1 MQCLFLE
8 ERVSAEGYVVL
19 LAETFRS
26 SFQRIQFFLTTIA
39 EPTSRPSLM
48 HEYRMTPFSLGAAVS
63 ASIPVS
69 DVICFLDEYVY
80 GFCDEGE
87 NSRRARVCA
96 FLEMCMSRYNLAR
109 IVIEDARTFVE
120 CDNVETA
127 ETLLLD
133 PVVRS
138 LCAEPPQI
146 VPVVPH
152 SLLVLRSRAV
162 ARRVAERC
170 VLLGFPLQQQYDYER
185 DSGVRNINV
194 MLKTQTKP
202 RPYQIDAVNAA
213 ATEGSLRSGC
223 IVLPCGAGKTLVGIM
238 LLCKVKKPTLILC
251 AGSVSVEQWKN
262 QILEFASICAHDTD
276 DEMAAAE
283 KHRSRL
289 EGAARIACLTGK
301 QKDPVTEETDIV
313 LTTYSMLVT
322 AHRAQMRQRAAHA
335 SGLADDRHQKRRRAN
350 PKEKLFQP
358 YGLLIMD
365 EVHVMPAEAYKES
378 LSLVDA
384 KGVVG
389 LTATYVREDAKIQD
403 LFHLVGPKLYDVS
416 WETLASSGYLANVTC
431 IEVLTPL
438 TRQFSLE
445 YMQRSGEDHT
455 LQQRKMPLLVMLAAA
470 NPNKMLCVLEL
481 VRRHVA
487 DSSKILVFCDHLL
500 LLREYGTLLHAPVI
514 CGQTPHRERLMIFSD
529 FQSTSKLNVICLSR
543 VGDVSVN
550 LPSANVVIQVSSHGG
565 SRRQEAQRLGRILRP
580 KARASNGK
588 MVDAWFYTII
598 STDTLEMAYAA
609 HRTAFLVDQG
619 YTCRIIEFQPDEL
632 SNDETDDVAVA
643 AEAGDAVSLKQEKL
657 RSALR
662 EKKLQCESLTVPQGS
677 VDARKIE
684 YQLDLLSRVVSNWEL
699 EYHSQGLKQASS
711 GHDGFP
717 PDDDA
722 NVSEGRDVM
731 EIVPDSDLAAIKR
744 EWAGGTRMDQF
755 QFGHSCT
762 SLQGLVSVDEN
773 FVYHEL

>member
-1 MQCLFLE
+1 MMQCLFLE
-8 ERVSAEGYVVL
+8 ERVSVEGYVVL
-19 LAETFRS
+19 LAETFRPA
-26 SFQRIQFFLTTIA
+26 FHTIQSLLTTIA

-48 HEYRMTPFSLGAAVS
+48 HEYRMTPFSLGTAVS

-69 DVICFLDEYVY
+69 DVVGFLDAYVY
-80 GFCDEGE
+80 GFRAEGG

-96 FLEMCMSRYNLAR
+96 FVETCMSRYNLAR
-109 IVIEDARTFVE
+109 IVIDDTRTFVE
-120 CDNVETA
+120 CENVETA
-127 ETLLLD
+127 EALLAD

-138 LCAEPPQI
+138 LCAEPPKL
-146 VPVVPH
+146 VSAADH
-152 SLLVLRSRAV
+152 SIFMLRSRAV
-162 ARRVAERC
+162 ARLVAERC
-170 VLLGFPLQQQYDYER
+170 VLLGFPLQQQYDYEA
-185 DSGVRNINV
+185 DESIRNIHI

-213 ATEGSLRSGC
+213 ATGSSLRSGC

-262 QILEFASICAHDTD
+262 QILEYASICAPGTGE
-276 DEMAAAE
+276 EMTAAE
-283 KHRSRL
+283 RHRSTL

-301 QKDPVTEETDIV
+301 QKDPITEDTDVV

-322 AHRAQMRQRAAHA
+322 AHRAQMRQHA
-335 SGLADDRHQKRRRAN
+335 GCAIGSTDDRPQKRRRPN

-378 LSLVDA
+378 LGLVDA

-389 LTATYVREDAKIQD
+389 LTATYVREDAKIRE

-438 TRQFSLE
+438 TKQFSLE
-445 YMQRSGEDHT
+445 YMERSSEDRT
-455 LQQRKMPLLVMLAAA
+455 LRQRKMPLLVMLAAA

-481 VRRHVA
+481 VRRHIA
-487 DSSKILVFCDHLL
+487 ESSKILVFCDHLL
-500 LLREYGTLLHAPVI
+500 LLKEYGSLLHAPVI
-514 CGQTPHRERLMIFSD
+514 CGETPHRERLMIFSD

-588 MVDAWFYTII
+588 VVDAWFYTII

-619 YTCRIIEFQPDEL
+619 YTCRIMEFRPDDL
-632 SNDETDDVAVA
+632 SKKEFDAVA
-643 AEAGDAVSLKQEKL
+643 AITEPGDVVSMKQEKL

-662 EKKLQCESLTVPQGS
+662 ERELRCESLTAPQGC
-677 VDARKIE
+677 VDARNLD
-684 YQLDLLSRVVSNWEL
+684 YQLNLLSRVVSGWEL
-699 EYHSQGLKQASS
+699 DYHSCALQQPAPGHAGLWQ
-711 GHDGFP
+711 
-717 PDDDA
+717 DDDKE
-722 NVSEGRDVM
+722 NDVV
-731 EIVPDSDLAAIKR
+731 EVAPERDLAAIKR
-744 EWAGGTRMDQF
+744 EWAVGSGIDHLHLN
-755 QFGHSCT
+755 HSCT
-762 SLQGLVSVDEN
+762 SLQSLVSIDEN